1 MENNRAEYKTEC
13 VDITLAFE
21 NSFWIFPFV
30 WLVKIG
36 LAEFY
41 ITYKEMTPNRSK
53 YQKKNKKHET
63 KTRLGLTHK
72 MHLLTSGR
80 PLI

>member
-1 MENNRAEYKTEC
+1 MENNRAEYKSEC

-41 ITYKEMTPNRSK
+41 IAYKRNDS
-53 YQKKNKKHET
+53 
-63 KTRLGLTHK
+63 
-72 MHLLTSGR
+72 
-80 PLI
+80 